1 MKLKKKLEKLIKQN
15 IFIRKIAR
23 KIYFLK
29 CNFQYKMI
37 TRKLKVDD
45 ELIIFAS
52 FNGRSYCDSPK
63 ALYEYIIKDEKYKN
77 YKFVWAFKDV
87 EKHKYLEKNN
97 NTKVIDIKSKEF
109 LKTMGQ
115 AKYWIFNYKIQD
127 YIFPKKSQVFVQCWH
142 GTPLKRLGCDLE
154 HFNNAMNSISEIRD
168 RYHMEAEK
176 FSYFIS
182 PSKFASEKFISTWD
196 LKKIGKENIML
207 EEGYPRNDFLYN
219 YTEDDVINI
228 KEKLNIKST
237 NKKIILY
244 APTYRD
250 NQHSTEI
257 GYTYK
262 TQVDFDKLQ
271 EELSNEYI
279 ILFRAHWL
287 VAQSFNFD
295 KYKDFII
302 DVSNYDDIN
311 HLYVISDMLITDY
324 SSVFFDYANLKRPI
338 IFYMYDLE
346 DYRDNIRGFYLKLE
360 ELPGNIVKREGELIN
375 EIKDLSTNFTYNIKY
390 KKFNE
395 KFNYLDDGKASKRVV
410 DKILIDRGEIK

>member
-1 MKLKKKLEKLIKQN
+1 MKLKKRIEKFIKRN
-15 IFIRKIAR
+15 VFIRKIAR
-23 KIYFLK
+23 KVYYWLCIIKYRI
-29 CNFQYKMI
+29 I
-37 TRKLKVDD
+37 TLGIKVDD
-45 ELIIFAS
+45 KLIIFAS

-63 ALYEYIIKDEKYKN
+63 ALYEYIIKNEKYKD
-77 YKFVWAFKDV
+77 YRFVWAFTDV
-87 EKHKYLEKNN
+87 DKHKFLEINKNTEVVN
-97 NTKVIDIKSKEF
+97 IKSNEF
-109 LKTMGQ
+109 YRKMKQ

-127 YIFPKKSQVFVQCWH
+127 FVFPSKKQVFIQCWH

-154 HFNNAMNSISEIRD
+154 HFDNAMNSISEIRK
-168 RYHMEAEK
+168 RYHLEASK
-176 FSYFIS
+176 FTYFIS

-196 LKKIGKENIML
+196 LKKIGKENIII
-207 EEGYPRNDFLYN
+207 EKGYPRNDFLYN
-219 YTEDDVINI
+219 YTSEDIKDI
-228 KEKLNIKST
+228 KEKLNIKSD

-262 TQVDFDKLQ
+262 TQIDFDKLQ
-271 EELSNEYI
+271 KELSDEYI

-338 IFYMYDLE
+338 VFYMYDLE
-346 DYRDNIRGFYLKLE
+346 EYRDNIRGFYLNLE
-360 ELPGNIVKREGELIN
+360 ELPGKIVKTENELVN
-375 EIKDLSTNFTYNIKY
+375 EIKFINGKFEYNSKY
-390 KKFNE
+390 EIFNK
-395 KFNYLDDGKASKRVV
+395 KFNYLDDGHASKRVIE
-410 DKILIDRGEIK
+410 KILN

>member
-1 MKLKKKLEKLIKQN
+1 MKFKKRIEKFIKRN
-15 IFIRKIAR
+15 VFIRKIAR
-23 KIYFLK
+23 KVYYWLCIIK
-29 CNFQYKMI
+29 YKII
-37 TRKLKVDD
+37 TLGIKVDD
-45 ELIIFAS
+45 KLIIFAS

-63 ALYEYIIKDEKYKN
+63 ALYEYIIKNEKYKD
-77 YKFVWAFKDV
+77 YRFVWAFTDV
-87 EKHKYLEKNN
+87 DKHKFLKINQ
-97 NTKVIDIKSKEF
+97 NTEVVNIKSNEF
-109 LKTMGQ
+109 YRKMKQ

-127 YIFPKKSQVFVQCWH
+127 FVFPSPKQVFIQCWH

-154 HFNNAMNSISEIRD
+154 HFDNAMNSISEIRK
-168 RYHMEAEK
+168 RYHLEASK
-176 FSYFIS
+176 FTYFIS
-182 PSKFASEKFISTWD
+182 PSEFASEKFISTWD
-196 LKKIGKENIML
+196 LKKIGKENIII
-207 EEGYPRNDFLYN
+207 EKGYPRNDFLYN
-219 YTEDDVINI
+219 YTSEDIKDI
-228 KEKLNIKST
+228 KEKLNIKSD

-262 TQVDFDKLQ
+262 TQIDFDKLQ
-271 EELSNEYI
+271 KELSHEYI

-338 IFYMYDLE
+338 VFYMYDLE
-346 DYRDNIRGFYLKLE
+346 DYRDNIRGFYLELE
-360 ELPGNIVKREGELIN
+360 ELPGKIVKTENELID
-375 EIKDLSTNFTYNIKY
+375 EIKFINDKFEYNSKY
-390 KKFNE
+390 KIFNK
-395 KFNYLDDGKASKRVV
+395 KFNYLDDGHSSKRVIE
-410 DKILIDRGEIK
+410 KILN

>member
-1 MKLKKKLEKLIKQN
+1 MKLKKRIEKFIKRN
-15 IFIRKIAR
+15 VFIRKIAR
-23 KIYFLK
+23 KVYYWLCIIK
-29 CNFQYKMI
+29 YKII
-37 TRKLKVDD
+37 TLGIKVDD
-45 ELIIFAS
+45 KLIIFAS

-63 ALYEYIIKDEKYKN
+63 ALYEYIIKNEKYKD
-77 YKFVWAFKDV
+77 YRFVWAFTDV
-87 EKHKYLEKNN
+87 DKHKFLEINQ
-97 NTKVIDIKSKEF
+97 NTEVVNIKSNEF
-109 LKTMGQ
+109 YRKMKQ

-127 YIFPKKSQVFVQCWH
+127 FVFPSKKQVFIQCWH

-154 HFNNAMNSISEIRD
+154 HFENAMNSISEIRK
-168 RYHMEAEK
+168 RYHLEASK
-176 FSYFIS
+176 FTYFIS

-196 LKKIGKENIML
+196 LKKIGKENIII
-207 EEGYPRNDFLYN
+207 EKGYPRNDFLYN
-219 YTEDDVINI
+219 YTSEDIKAI
-228 KEKLNIKST
+228 KEKLNIKSD

-262 TQVDFDKLQ
+262 TQIDFDKLQ
-271 EELSNEYI
+271 KELSDEYI

-338 IFYMYDLE
+338 VFYMYDLE
-346 DYRDNIRGFYLKLE
+346 DYRDNIRGFYLNLE
-360 ELPGNIVKREGELIN
+360 ELPGKIVKTENELVD
-375 EIKDLSTNFTYNIKY
+375 EIKFINGKFEYNSKY
-390 KKFNE
+390 EIFNK
-395 KFNYLDDGKASKRVV
+395 KFNYLDDGHASKRVIE
-410 DKILIDRGEIK
+410 KILN

>member
-1 MKLKKKLEKLIKQN
+1 MKLKKRIEKFIKRN
-15 IFIRKIAR
+15 VFIRKIAR
-23 KIYFLK
+23 KVYYWLCIIK
-29 CNFQYKMI
+29 YKII
-37 TRKLKVDD
+37 TLGIKVDD
-45 ELIIFAS
+45 KLIIFAS

-63 ALYEYIIKDEKYKN
+63 ALYEYIIKNEKYKD
-77 YKFVWAFKDV
+77 YRFVWAFTDV
-87 EKHKYLEKNN
+87 DKHKFLEINQ
-97 NTKVIDIKSKEF
+97 NTEVVNIKSNEF
-109 LKTMGQ
+109 YRKMKQ

-127 YIFPKKSQVFVQCWH
+127 FVFPSKKQVFIQCWH

-154 HFNNAMNSISEIRD
+154 HFDNAMNSISEIRK
-168 RYHMEAEK
+168 RYHLEASK
-176 FSYFIS
+176 FTYFIS
-182 PSKFASEKFISTWD
+182 PSKFASGKFISTWD
-196 LKKIGKENIML
+196 LKKIGKENIII
-207 EEGYPRNDFLYN
+207 EKGYPRNDFLYN
-219 YTEDDVINI
+219 YTSEDIKDI
-228 KEKLNIKST
+228 KEKLNIKSD

-262 TQVDFDKLQ
+262 TQIDFDKLQ
-271 EELSNEYI
+271 KELSDEYI

-338 IFYMYDLE
+338 VFYMYDLE
-346 DYRDNIRGFYLKLE
+346 DYRDNIRGFYLELE
-360 ELPGNIVKREGELIN
+360 ELPGKIVKTENELID
-375 EIKDLSTNFTYNIKY
+375 EINRLKPKVR
-390 KKFNE
+390 
-395 KFNYLDDGKASKRVV
+395 ASFVV
-410 DKILIDRGEIK
+410 DTLTYLHRGGRCSAIAAFAGYWFLLR

>member
-1 MKLKKKLEKLIKQN
+1 MKLKKRIEKFIKRN
-15 IFIRKIAR
+15 VFIRKIAR
-23 KIYFLK
+23 KVYYWLCIIK
-29 CNFQYKMI
+29 YKII
-37 TRKLKVDD
+37 TLGIKVDD
-45 ELIIFAS
+45 KLIIFAS

-63 ALYEYIIKDEKYKN
+63 ALYEYIIKNEKYKD
-77 YKFVWAFKDV
+77 YRFVWAFTDV
-87 EKHKYLEKNN
+87 DKHKFLEINQ
-97 NTKVIDIKSKEF
+97 NTEVVNIKSNEF
-109 LKTMGQ
+109 YRKMKQ

-127 YIFPKKSQVFVQCWH
+127 FVFPSKKQVFIQCWH

-154 HFNNAMNSISEIRD
+154 HFENAMNSISEIRK
-168 RYHMEAEK
+168 RYHLEASK
-176 FSYFIS
+176 FTYFIS

-196 LKKIGKENIML
+196 LKKIGKENIII
-207 EEGYPRNDFLYN
+207 EKGYPRNDFLYN
-219 YTEDDVINI
+219 YTSEDIKAI
-228 KEKLNIKST
+228 KEKLNIKSD

-262 TQVDFDKLQ
+262 TQIDFDKLQ
-271 EELSNEYI
+271 KELSDEYI

-338 IFYMYDLE
+338 VFYMYDLE
-346 DYRDNIRGFYLKLE
+346 DYRDNIRGFYLNLE
-360 ELPGNIVKREGELIN
+360 ELPGKIVKTENELVD
-375 EIKDLSTNFTYNIKY
+375 EIKFINGQFEYNSKY
-390 KKFNE
+390 EIFNK
-395 KFNYLDDGKASKRVV
+395 KFNYLDDGHASKRVIE
-410 DKILIDRGEIK
+410 KILN

>member
-1 MKLKKKLEKLIKQN
+1 MKLKKRIEKFIKRN
-15 IFIRKIAR
+15 VFIRKIAR
-23 KIYFLK
+23 KVYYWLCIIK
-29 CNFQYKMI
+29 YKII
-37 TRKLKVDD
+37 TLGIKVDD
-45 ELIIFAS
+45 KLIIFAS

-63 ALYEYIIKDEKYKN
+63 ALYEYIIKNEKYKD
-77 YKFVWAFKDV
+77 YRFVWAFSDV
-87 EKHKYLEKNN
+87 DKHKFLEINQ
-97 NTKVIDIKSKEF
+97 NTEVVNIKSNEF
-109 LKTMGQ
+109 YRKMKQ

-127 YIFPKKSQVFVQCWH
+127 FVFPSKKQVFIQCWH

-154 HFNNAMNSISEIRD
+154 HFDNAMNSISEIRK
-168 RYHMEAEK
+168 RYHLEASK
-176 FSYFIS
+176 FTYFIS

-196 LKKIGKENIML
+196 LKKICKENIII
-207 EEGYPRNDFLYN
+207 EKGYPRNDFLYN
-219 YTEDDVINI
+219 YTSENIKDI
-228 KEKLNIKST
+228 KEKLNIKSD

-262 TQVDFDKLQ
+262 TQIDFDKLQ
-271 EELSNEYI
+271 KELSDEYI

-302 DVSNYDDIN
+302 DVSDYDDIN

-338 IFYMYDLE
+338 VFYMYDLE
-346 DYRDNIRGFYLKLE
+346 DYRDNIRGFYLNLE
-360 ELPGNIVKREGELIN
+360 ELPGKIVKKEKELIE
-375 EIKDLSTNFTYNIKY
+375 EIKFVNSKFEYDDKY
-390 KKFNE
+390 KKFNK
-395 KFNYLDDGKASKRVV
+395 KFNYLDDGQSSKRVIE
-410 DKILIDRGEIK
+410 KIIF

>member
-1 MKLKKKLEKLIKQN
+1 MKLKKRIEKFIKRN
-15 IFIRKIAR
+15 VFIRKIAR
-23 KIYFLK
+23 KVYYWLCIIK
-29 CNFQYKMI
+29 YKII
-37 TRKLKVDD
+37 TLGIKVDD
-45 ELIIFAS
+45 KLIIFAS

-63 ALYEYIIKDEKYKN
+63 ALYEYIIKNEKYKD
-77 YKFVWAFKDV
+77 YRFVWAFTDV
-87 EKHKYLEKNN
+87 DKHKFLEINQ
-97 NTKVIDIKSKEF
+97 NTEVVNIKSNEF
-109 LKTMGQ
+109 YRKMKQ

-127 YIFPKKSQVFVQCWH
+127 FVFPSKKQVFIQCWH

-154 HFNNAMNSISEIRD
+154 HFDNAMNSISEIRK
-168 RYHMEAEK
+168 RYHLEASK
-176 FSYFIS
+176 FTYFIS

-196 LKKIGKENIML
+196 LKKIGKENIII
-207 EEGYPRNDFLYN
+207 EKGYPRNDFLYN
-219 YTEDDVINI
+219 YTSEDIKDI
-228 KEKLNIKST
+228 KEKLNIKSD

-262 TQVDFDKLQ
+262 TQIDFDKLQ
-271 EELSNEYI
+271 KELSDEYI

-338 IFYMYDLE
+338 VFYMYDLE
-346 DYRDNIRGFYLKLE
+346 DYRDNIRGFYLELE
-360 ELPGNIVKREGELIN
+360 ELPGKIVKTENELID
-375 EIKDLSTNFTYNIKY
+375 EIKFINDKFEYNSKY
-390 KKFNE
+390 EIFNK
-395 KFNYLDDGKASKRVV
+395 KFNYLDDGHASKRVIE
-410 DKILIDRGEIK
+410 KILN

>member
-1 MKLKKKLEKLIKQN
+1 MKLKKRIEKFIKRN
-15 IFIRKIAR
+15 VFIRKIAR
-23 KIYFLK
+23 KVYYWLCIIK
-29 CNFQYKMI
+29 YKII
-37 TRKLKVDD
+37 TLGIKVDD
-45 ELIIFAS
+45 KLIIFAS

-63 ALYEYIIKDEKYKN
+63 ALYEYIIKNEKYKD
-77 YKFVWAFKDV
+77 YRFVWAFTDV
-87 EKHKYLEKNN
+87 DKHKFLEINQ
-97 NTKVIDIKSKEF
+97 NTEVVNIKSNEF
-109 LKTMGQ
+109 YRKMKQ

-127 YIFPKKSQVFVQCWH
+127 FVFPSKKQVFIQCWH

-154 HFNNAMNSISEIRD
+154 HFDNAMNSISEIRK
-168 RYHMEAEK
+168 RYHLEASK
-176 FSYFIS
+176 FTYFIS

-196 LKKIGKENIML
+196 LKKIGKENIII
-207 EEGYPRNDFLYN
+207 EKGYPRNDFLYN
-219 YTEDDVINI
+219 YTSEDIKDI
-228 KEKLNIKST
+228 KEKLNIKSD

-262 TQVDFDKLQ
+262 TQIDFDKLQ
-271 EELSNEYI
+271 KELSDEYI

-324 SSVFFDYANLKRPI
+324 SSVFYDYANLKRPI
-338 IFYMYDLE
+338 VFYMYDLE
-346 DYRDNIRGFYLKLE
+346 DYRDNIRGFYLELE
-360 ELPGNIVKREGELIN
+360 ELPGKIVKTENELID
-375 EIKDLSTNFTYNIKY
+375 EIKFINDKFEYNSKY
-390 KKFNE
+390 EIFNK
-395 KFNYLDDGKASKRVV
+395 KFNYLDDGHASKRVIE
-410 DKILIDRGEIK
+410 KILN